1 MKLIGGCG
9 CFGHLINSIE
19 NRLQPLDIVL
29 YLLKLCF
36 QHFRAVC
43 AANETLK
50 RARFFVE
57 RSAQSLTAAKKDRD
71 QPMGKGFDFAL
82 KSGGNQRRKE
92 RFKGPCCTDP
102 TLLLEY
108 SFPNLLDIVDAV

>member
-1 MKLIGGCG
+1 CL
-9 CFGHLINSIE
+9 
-19 NRLQPLDIVL
+19 
-29 YLLKLCF
+29 
-36 QHFRAVC
+36 
-43 AANETLK
+43 
-50 RARFFVE
+50 FVE
-57 RSAQSLTAAKKDRD
+57 HIAYCLTAAKKNCH
-71 QPMGKGFDFAL
+71 QPMGKRFDFAL